1 MNKKPVIVLVED
13 DDFISE
19 MYALKFKDGYDVHVA
34 RDGAEG
40 LEMIKKVKPDLV
52 LLDIILPQLD
62 GFEVLERVKKE
73 ESVKDIPVILLTNL
87 GQKQNIKKGLRLGA
101 VDYVIK
107 AHYTPSEVVE
117 KVNKVLADAGRRA

>member
-1 MNKKPVIVLVED
+1 MSKKPSIVLVED

-19 MYALKFKDGYDVHVA
+19 MYALKFKDGFELQVA

-40 LEMIKKVKPDLV
+40 LALIQKVKPDIV

-62 GFEVLERVKKE
+62 GFEILERLKQDAE
-73 ESVKDIPVILLTNL
+73 TKDIPVLLLTNL
-87 GQKQNIKKGLRLGA
+87 GQKQNVKKGLRLGA
-101 VDYVIK
+101 VDYIIK

-117 KVNKVLADAGRRA
+117 KVKRTLAEMGNGA

>member
-87 GQKQNIKKGLRLGA
+87 GQKQNVKKGLRLGA

-107 AHYTPSEVVE
+107 AHHTPSEVVV
-117 KVNKVLADAGRRA
+117 KIKQILGS

>member
-1 MNKKPVIVLVED
+1 MSTKPTLVLVED

-19 MYALKFKDGYDVHVA
+19 MYALKFKDSYNVNVA

-40 LEMIKKVKPDLV
+40 LEMIKKLKPDIV

-62 GFEVLERVKKE
+62 GFEVLEQVQKD
-73 ESVKDIPVILLTNL
+73 ESVKNIPVILLTNL
-87 GQKQNIKKGLRLGA
+87 GQKQNVKKGLHLGA

-117 KVNKVLADAGRRA
+117 RVNKVLADARKR

>member
-87 GQKQNIKKGLRLGA
+87 GQKQNVKKGLRLGA